1 MPAERGPG
9 SPCSCTWGQT
19 GPSPGT
25 SELPCPGLCSL
36 RDLGCRRDAPA
47 GTDERSPADLH
58 AAHCQSPPAIRVT
71 LLASAHALRAF
82 PGCTTAQRALSPGMC
97 AGRGTRYPGT
107 PGTPGLQQRVGR
119 PCPGAR
125 SWRAAPP
132 RPSNGRSATAPRG
145 AAGCGESSPRSA
157 ARPGPA
163 PEAVEGGRRPPL

>member
-9 SPCSCTWGQT
+9 SACSCTWGQT
-19 GPSPGT
+19 GPSPGM
-25 SELPCPGLCSL
+25 SGLPCPGLCSL
-36 RDLGCRRDAPA
+36 RGLGCRRDAPA

-58 AAHCQSPPAIRVT
+58 VAHCQSPPAIRVSRSSHQPNVP
-71 LLASAHALRAF
+71 SAR
-82 PGCTTAQRALSPGMC
+82 GCAQGG
-97 AGRGTRYPGT
+97 GRGT
-107 PGTPGLQQRVGR
+107 PGTPGLQRRVGR